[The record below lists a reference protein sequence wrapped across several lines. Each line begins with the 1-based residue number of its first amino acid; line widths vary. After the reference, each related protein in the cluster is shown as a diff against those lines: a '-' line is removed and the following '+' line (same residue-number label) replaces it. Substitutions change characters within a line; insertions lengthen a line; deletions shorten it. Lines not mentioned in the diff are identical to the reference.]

1 MTDRGAPGAVSDSAL
16 ARRISGGPAGATQ
29 AEESELYRRFAPRV
43 RFYGLRHLGDEAAAQ
58 DLAQEVLL
66 AAATGVPEVLDD
78 PAPSVSIGRLAE
90 TGIEVTLFAWAK
102 TYELGSA
109 RTALVMAVRD
119 RMDAAYAESPPD
131 CWILASSE

>member
-43 RFYGLRHLGDEAAAQ
+43 RFYGLRHLGDDAAAQ

-66 AAATGVPEVLDD
+66 LAIEQLRAGNVRDPDQIGSFIFGTSRMMAT
-78 PAPSVSIGRLAE
+78 SRRRLA
-90 TGIEVTLFAWAK
+90 
-102 TYELGSA
+102 
-109 RTALVMAVRD
+109 RRRRALDAHFVPAV
-119 RMDAAYAESPPD
+119 AHEPA
-131 CWILASSE
+131 